1 MSGTLN
7 GVAPQPV
14 TNSEFSAA
22 LGKALWR
29 PAVVPLPAAAVRLA
43 FGETRARMMVEGQ
56 RVLPRRPLQLGF
68 RYRYPDIESA
78 CKEVARLRYTPVKPY

>member
-14 TNSEFSAA
+14 TNREFSAA

-56 RVLPRRPLQLGF
+56 RVLPRRPLQFGF
-68 RYRYPDIESA
+68 RYCYPDIESA